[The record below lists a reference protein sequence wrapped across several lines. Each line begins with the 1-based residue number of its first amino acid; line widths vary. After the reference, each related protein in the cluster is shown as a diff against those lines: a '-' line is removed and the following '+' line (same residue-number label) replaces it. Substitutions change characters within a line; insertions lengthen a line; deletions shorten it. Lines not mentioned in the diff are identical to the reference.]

1 VSGWDGGSINHV
13 SETQMEDKVTRSV
26 SSTLTVGKVVSINS
40 TQTETMEVRMKKS
53 FTQNLKRKCVVGLPV
68 LTMLGVCGVCLTQ
81 PHTSSMNQFD

>member
-1 VSGWDGGSINHV
+1 
-13 SETQMEDKVTRSV
+13 
-26 SSTLTVGKVVSINS
+26 
-40 TQTETMEVRMKKS
+40 MKKS